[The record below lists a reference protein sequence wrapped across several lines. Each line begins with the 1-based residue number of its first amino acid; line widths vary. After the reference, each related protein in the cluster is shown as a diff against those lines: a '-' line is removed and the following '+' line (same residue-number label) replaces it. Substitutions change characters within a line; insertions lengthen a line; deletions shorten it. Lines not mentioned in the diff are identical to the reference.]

1 MNEFSM
7 LLLSLV
13 TGLLLG
19 FLFFGGLW
27 LTIKKGVSSRY
38 AFIWFTASLLLR
50 TGIVVAGFYF
60 VAGDRWDRL
69 LVCLAGFLIARF
81 LFTCFTKLREEQAS
95 LIKKEPS

>member
-1 MNEFSM
+1 M

-81 LFTCFTKLREEQAS
+81 LFTRFTKVGEEQTS